1 MTSDPH
7 VLIDD
12 ARGGAKRALLFDR
25 PSGEIVAHTHG
36 EVRAALDAL
45 RAALA
50 DGRHAA
56 GFIAYDAGY
65 ALEEKLVPLARQF
78 ADQPLLWFGLFDAPR
93 TLEQDELEDWFGDPA
108 GVWLGRP
115 RPKISRPDYLAAAAR
130 VREHL
135 YDGDFYQANLTFG
148 CDVPMIGSP
157 RAAYAQIRSRS
168 AAGWGGVVRYPGGWL
183 LSASPEQ
190 FFTLRDNS
198 LEAKPMKGTAPRF
211 RERAADDEAASYLL
225 ADPKQRAENLMI
237 VDLLRNDL
245 ARVAAPGSVDVP
257 DLFTLETYP
266 TVFQMVSRVTA
277 TRREG
282 VDAVDVLTTL
292 FPCGSITGAPKIAA
306 MAALRALEPEP
317 RGAYTG
323 AMGWLSPDGDA
334 AFNVLIRTLE
344 ITDGK
349 EFARLGLGSGLVVDS
364 VMENEWDECLLKGN
378 FVTADGNEFDLIE

>member
-1 MTSDPH
+1 MRTTSSAVERTIEVVGVGRDHPVDGVDLFDRPSNGFVALQFAVDIDRPELTADPTGMKPRHVGHQRMLRPFVRAAGKVGDAEAVIFLHCLGNVIVSVDQRRRLQYPVDQGLDLRIDRLGLGGHCERGQQGGDEKIAHVATLRRTPSRQCSRVTSDPH

-12 ARGGAKRALLFDR
+12 ARVGAKRALLFDR

-93 TLEQDELEDWFGDPA
+93 TLEQDELEHWFGDPA

-157 RAAYAQIRSRS
+157 RAAYAEIAVDQRPDGAAWCAIT
-168 AAGWGGVVRYPGGWL
+168 AAGCYRLVR
-183 LSASPEQ
+183 S
-190 FFTLRDNS
+190 NS
-198 LEAKPMKGTAPRF
+198 SRF
-211 RERAADDEAASYLL
+211 
-225 ADPKQRAENLMI
+225 
-237 VDLLRNDL
+237 
-245 ARVAAPGSVDVP
+245 
-257 DLFTLETYP
+257 
-266 TVFQMVSRVTA
+266 A
-277 TRREG
+277 TMRWR
-282 VDAVDVLTTL
+282 
-292 FPCGSITGAPKIAA
+292 PSQ
-306 MAALRALEPEP
+306 
-317 RGAYTG
+317 
-323 AMGWLSPDGDA
+323 
-334 AFNVLIRTLE
+334 
-344 ITDGK
+344 
-349 EFARLGLGSGLVVDS
+349 
-364 VMENEWDECLLKGN
+364 
-378 FVTADGNEFDLIE
+378 